1 MCTSEYTPKAFS
13 ISLVK
18 NEENKRKIKKIRPH
32 RFSPTETPPVTPV
45 LTRELRLSA
54 PRRPFAPTHVCTGP
68 STRCWARVFGSCPS
82 PGEGRRHAGH
92 PGICRCGP
100 PRGTPLGHSCWGV
113 RRRASP
119 HRGSHTAVRAPGRAG
134 VHPSQFPRCPR
145 QRAKRQIQWGAML
158 PTDPALRATV
168 GHPGG
173 PRGDRMRQGECATDS
188 RGHGRRAAMSYLTL
202 RRDSYGLSPVCPAG
216 GSVSRGPWAARQQ
229 QGRAPPAH
237 SRQASSPPSRPRLRA
252 PASGDPSLSHSLPW
266 DLLATYRPC

>member
-1 MCTSEYTPKAFS
+1 MRAPPLGPQATLCSHSCVHEAERTGLGPC
-13 ISLVK
+13 L
-18 NEENKRKIKKIRPH
+18 
-32 RFSPTETPPVTPV
+32 RF
-45 LTRELRLSA
+45 L
-54 PRRPFAPTHVCTGP
+54 PFARRGQETCRAPGHLQM
-68 STRCWARVFGSCPS
+68 WAT
-82 PGEGRRHAGH
+82 PGHS
-92 PGICRCGP
+92 
-100 PRGTPLGHSCWGV
+100 LGHSCWGV

-173 PRGDRMRQGECATDS
+173 PRGDRMRQGGCATGS
-188 RGHGRRAAMSYLTL
+188 RGHGRRAAVSYLTL
-202 RRDSYGLSPVCPAG
+202 RRDSYRRSPVCPAG

-229 QGRAPPAH
+229 QGRAPPPH
-237 SRQASSPPSRPRLRA
+237 PRQASSPPSRPRLRA
-252 PASGDPSLSHSLPW
+252 PASGDPSSSHSLPW

>member
-1 MCTSEYTPKAFS
+1 M
-13 ISLVK
+13 
-18 NEENKRKIKKIRPH
+18 
-32 RFSPTETPPVTPV
+32 
-45 LTRELRLSA
+45 
-54 PRRPFAPTHVCTGP
+54 G
-68 STRCWARVFGSCPS
+68 WARVFGSCPS

-92 PGICRCGP
+92 LGICRCGP

-158 PTDPALRATV
+158 PTDPALRAT

-188 RGHGRRAAMSYLTL
+188 RGHGRRAAVSYLTL

-229 QGRAPPAH
+229 QGRAPPPHTHA
-237 SRQASSPPSRPRLRA
+237 RPRRPLRGRG
-252 PASGDPSLSHSLPW
+252 SGPRRRGTHP
-266 DLLATYRPC
+266 

>member
-1 MCTSEYTPKAFS
+1 M
-13 ISLVK
+13 
-18 NEENKRKIKKIRPH
+18 
-32 RFSPTETPPVTPV
+32 
-45 LTRELRLSA
+45 
-54 PRRPFAPTHVCTGP
+54 G
-68 STRCWARVFGSCPS
+68 WARVFGSCPS

-119 HRGSHTAVRAPGRAG
+119 HRGSHTAVRAPGRAS

-173 PRGDRMRQGECATDS
+173 PRGDRMRQGGNEPQTHVVTDAGRPCRTSHYGATATDS
-188 RGHGRRAAMSYLTL
+188 APCVPQVALCHEGHGLP
-202 RRDSYGLSPVCPAG
+202 DSSKAE
-216 GSVSRGPWAARQQ
+216 R
-229 QGRAPPAH
+229 PPHTHA
-237 SRQASSPPSRPRLRA
+237 RPRRPLRGRG
-252 PASGDPSLSHSLPW
+252 SGPRRRGTHP
-266 DLLATYRPC
+266 

>member
-18 NEENKRKIKKIRPH
+18 NEENKRKIKKIRSH

-45 LTRELRLSA
+45 LTRERRLSA
-54 PRRPFAPTHVCTGP
+54 PRRPFAPTHVCTRLSARG
-68 STRCWARVFGSCPS
+68 WARVFGSCPS

-173 PRGDRMRQGECATDS
+173 PRGDRMRQG
-188 RGHGRRAAMSYLTL
+188 GMSYRLTWSRTQGGRVVPHTTARQL
-202 RRDSYGLSPVCPAG
+202 RTQPR
-216 GSVSRGPWAARQQ
+216 VSRRWLYVTRPWAARQQ
-229 QGRAPPAH
+229 QGRAPPTPP
-237 SRQASSPPSRPRLRA
+237 RQASSPPSRPRLRA